1 VPTFFGDLGGGA
13 ERLNPESHNTDDLV
27 SDSLELIAP
36 NYVRRQPLVDSS
48 LKNIREFI
56 DSVSFELDML
66 TKVPP
71 NVLGRT
77 GQPGFWLW
85 ANRDDRD
92 LREPDELVDRIGIGK
107 VVSLVKNKNIGII
120 DDIAELVA

>member
-1 VPTFFGDLGGGA
+1 MPTFLRNLGGSA
-13 ERLNPESHNTDDLV
+13 ERLDPESCNTDDLV
-27 SDSLELIAP
+27 SDSLELFAP
-36 NYVRRQPLVDSS
+36 NHVRGQPLVDSS

-77 GQPGFWLW
+77 GQPGFWLVS
-85 ANRDDRD
+85 NRDDRD
-92 LREPDELVDRIGIGK
+92 LWDPDELVDCIGIGK
-107 VVSLVKNKNIGII
+107 VVSLVKNKNIGIF